1 MSLKKYSFLRTSCPE
16 LFKENSQED
25 EKHNPSA
32 TKVTLVRKGRQIPWF
47 VEQVIDMFSKMV
59 NFDTMPS
66 MHSALK
72 QQTNSPKT
80 T

>member
-1 MSLKKYSFLRTSCPE
+1 MCVAVLHSIERNGLLKNTT
-16 LFKENSQED
+16 D
-25 EKHNPSA
+25 PSA
-32 TKVTLVRKGRQIPWF
+32 TKATLVRKGRQIPWF
-47 VEQVIDMFSKMV
+47 VEQVIDMFSRMV

-72 QQTNSPKT
+72 RQTNSPKT